1 MESDAQVLI
10 SRVYQAKTDNQ
21 TADRLIADYMPFIR
35 SETAKFLKRTPE
47 PSDDELSIAMFA
59 FYEAIGSYAET
70 RGAFLSFAALQI
82 KNRLIDNYRRER
94 RNFGQISLDTP
105 ESEDQSALLEA
116 IPDAHD
122 AYEETEVREATQ
134 QEIAELSAQMLDF
147 GVSMHDVAENS
158 PRQERTLASCQKAIA
173 FARSHPDILED
184 FLRTKRV
191 PLGKLAKGAGVERK
205 SLERHRRYL
214 VAVLLICTNGY
225 EILRGHIMQVL
236 RGGRNP

>member
-1 MESDAQVLI
+1 MESDAKQLI
-10 SRVYQAKTDNQ
+10 SRVYQAKTDSQ
-21 TADRLIADYMPFIR
+21 KADLLISDYMPFIR
-35 SETAKFLKRTPE
+35 SETAKFLKRAPE

-59 FYEAIGSYAET
+59 FYEAISSYAEA

-82 KNRLIDNYRRER
+82 KNRLIDNYRKER

-105 ESEDQSALLEA
+105 DEDQNSLLET
-116 IPDAHD
+116 IPDTHD
-122 AYEETEVREATQ
+122 VYEETEIREATRA
-134 QEIAELSAQMLDF
+134 EIAELSAQMLDF
-147 GVSMHDVAENS
+147 GVSMHDVADNS
-158 PRQERTLASCQKAIA
+158 PQQARTLAACQKAIA
-173 FARSHPDILED
+173 YARSHPDLLED

-191 PLGKLAKGAGVERK
+191 PLGKLAKGSGVERK

>member
-1 MESDAQVLI
+1 MESDAKQLI
-10 SRVYQAKTDNQ
+10 SRVYQAKTDSQ
-21 TADRLIADYMPFIR
+21 KADLLISDYMPFIR
-35 SETAKFLKRTPE
+35 SETAKFLKRAPE

-59 FYEAIGSYAET
+59 FYEAISSYAEA

-105 ESEDQSALLEA
+105 DEDQNSLLET
-116 IPDAHD
+116 IPDTHD
-122 AYEETEVREATQ
+122 VYEEAEIREATRA
-134 QEIAELSAQMLDF
+134 EIAELSAQMLDF
-147 GVSMHDVAENS
+147 GVSMHDVADNS
-158 PRQERTLASCQKAIA
+158 PQQERTLVTCQKAIA
-173 FARSHPDILED
+173 YARSHPDILAD